1 MSNQMFDLHGKK
13 ALVVGGHGGIG
24 KAIALGLADA
34 GADVAVASRNLEAL
48 KNVAKEIE
56 AKGCRSLAVSV
67 DIVDEKQVN
76 EMVAQ
81 VLQAFTRIDI
91 LVNAA
96 GLAIRKPADSF
107 PIDEWQKV
115 MDINTRGTFLCCQAV
130 GRVMLKQKSG
140 RIINLSSVRG
150 RYGLPSGYAAY
161 CPSKGAVDTLTRTL
175 ACEWAKYNINV
186 NAVAPGYIE
195 TEMVSN
201 LVSQGKL
208 NVEELKTRTPS
219 GVLTSAE
226 DVAEAV
232 VFLASES
239 SRSIN
244 GETIIIDGGWTA
256 YGYLESWLARN
267 RF

>member
-48 KNVAKEIE
+48 KNVVKEIE

-76 EMVAQ
+76 EMVDQ
-81 VLQAFTRIDI
+81 VLQAFSRIDI

-175 ACEWAKYNINV
+175 ACEWAKSNVLV
-186 NAVAPGYIE
+186 NAVAPTIVE
-195 TEMVSN
+195 TD
-201 LVSQGKL
+201 
-208 NVEELKTRTPS
+208 
-219 GVLTSAE
+219 LTKDALADPAYAKQMKDRIPMGRWALPE
-226 DVAEAV
+226 DIVGPV
-232 VFLASES
+232 IFFASDA
-239 SRSIN
+239 SRFVTGQILYV
-244 GETIIIDGGWTA
+244 DGGVTTW
-256 YGYLESWLARN
+256 
-267 RF
+267 